1 LTQSETYFRFAI
13 RTVFILI
20 WFRNPQSAIRN
31 SHGVNMF
38 EQPVGKVE
46 KDRSRLIMLLSGGAV
61 VLVVALVILF
71 SSVASQDAKV
81 EMARPGSQEFDD
93 YSRFVS
99 VTIKSKVTGERL
111 GVKYARIACTVRND
125 GDRVLTGIQVRGMMM
140 GFNSEV
146 LKERVVSPVPNRREG
161 RDTLEPH
168 QSFDMDLNVEPIPDP
183 TQIMDMIVEIY
194 ALKVR

>member
-1 LTQSETYFRFAI
+1 
-13 RTVFILI
+13 
-20 WFRNPQSAIRN
+20 
-31 SHGVNMF
+31 MF

-71 SSVASQDAKV
+71 SSVVSQDAKV

-99 VTIKSKVTGERL
+99 VTIKSKYTGERA
-111 GVKYARIACTVRND
+111 GARYARIECTVRND
-125 GDRVLTGIQVRGMMM
+125 GERVLTGLQIRGMMV
-140 GFNSEV
+140 GFSNQV
-146 LKERVVSPVPNRREG
+146 LKERVVSSVPNKREG
-161 RDTLEPH
+161 RETLEPH
-168 QSFDMDLNVEPIPDP
+168 QSFDVDLNVEPIPDP
-183 TQIMDMIVEIY
+183 TEIMDMQVEIY